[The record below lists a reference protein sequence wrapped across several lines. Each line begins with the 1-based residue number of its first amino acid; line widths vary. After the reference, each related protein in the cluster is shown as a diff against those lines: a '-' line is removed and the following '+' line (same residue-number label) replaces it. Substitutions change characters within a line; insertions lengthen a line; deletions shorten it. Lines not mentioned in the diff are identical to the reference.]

1 VDVFRDIRRGLG
13 WLIAAISVFPLYAAL
28 RTDHRL
34 LGEDPLITLTFAKN
48 LARGDGFVFNH
59 PPPVLGTTTPLFALL
74 VAAGDRLVPGA
85 EATVIAVWLSA
96 ACWVAVLWIF
106 VWFAGDLGLSSW
118 QVLSIAGAVTVTGW
132 VTRLDF
138 EAYLFAA
145 LLVLAIALHARGRP
159 VAAGVVAALL
169 FLTRGEGLLLFGV
182 LAVATAVSDLRDRTP
197 RPPGLVASRT
207 ARLAI
212 GFGIPVLAW
221 AAYALPTF
229 GSVLPNT
236 LAAKI
241 AQGSSGL
248 WQPFLGQLTAVWI
261 PGWGRPLA
269 PAAAPALSVAW
280 VLVAAG
286 LVVLVRRAR
295 PLLLLVAW
303 TAAYVV
309 GYGALG
315 VAGYPWYACPVYL
328 TLAVLL
334 GVGLGSVAEWLAA
347 RVRPRALAI
356 ALAAACLAAVLLP
369 LGVPTAR
376 AAARPTP
383 SPRHAAYYEMARW
396 FREHADPGASIAYHE
411 VGYLGFYTDNR
422 IVDLLGLV
430 TPGLSEH
437 VAAGDFA
444 WGFWRERPNYLVYL
458 EGSRFFE
465 GILRDPRFVAGY
477 RQVATLDGYD
487 GRPLT
492 IFGRIA
498 GRSTVRTTME

>member
-1 VDVFRDIRRGLG
+1 VDALNGNRRGLG
-13 WLIAAISVFPLYAAL
+13 WLVAAISVVPVWAAL

-59 PPPVLGTTTPLFALL
+59 PPPVLGTTSPLFAAL
-74 VAAGDRLVPGA
+74 VAGLDRLLPFGDPA
-85 EATVIAVWLSA
+85 ALAVWLSA
-96 ACWVAVLWIF
+96 ACWVAVLWLF
-106 VWFAGDLGLSSW
+106 LWFAGDLRLSGW
-118 QVLSIAGAVTVTGW
+118 QVLATAGAVTATGW

-159 VAAGVVAALL
+159 MAAGVVVALL

-182 LAVATAVSDLRDRTP
+182 LAVATVVSDLRGRTP
-197 RPPGLVASRT
+197 RSAGPVASPT

-212 GFGIPVLAW
+212 GFGIPVLMW
-221 AAYALPTF
+221 ATYALPTF
-229 GSVLPNT
+229 GGILPNT

-248 WQPFLGQLTAVWI
+248 WQPFLGQLVAVWV

-269 PAAAPALSVAW
+269 LASAPSLSLAW
-280 VLVAAG
+280 VLIAVG
-286 LVVLVRRAR
+286 LIVLVRRAP

-309 GYGALG
+309 GYTALG

-334 GVGLGSVAEWLAA
+334 GVGLGSVAQWLAA
-347 RVRPRALAI
+347 RVRPRV
-356 ALAAACLAAVLLP
+356 AAVGLGAVCLVAVLLP
-369 LGVPTAR
+369 LGVATAR
-376 AAARPTP
+376 AGQPP
-383 SPRHAAYYEMARW
+383 SQRQVAYFEMARW
-396 FREHADPGASIAYHE
+396 FREHADTDASIAYHE
-411 VGYLGFYTDNR
+411 VGYLGYYTDNR

-430 TPGLSEH
+430 TPGLTEH

-444 WGFWRERPNYLVYL
+444 WGFWRERPDYLVYL

-465 GILRDPRFVAGY
+465 GILRDPAFQSSY
-477 RQVATLDGYD
+477 RPVATLGGYD
-487 GRPLT
+487 GKSLT
-492 IFGRIA
+492 IFQRNLGR
-498 GRSTVRTTME
+498 

>member
-1 VDVFRDIRRGLG
+1 MDVLNGKRRGLV
-13 WLIAAISVFPLYAAL
+13 WLFVAISLLPLWAAQ
-28 RTDHRL
+28 RTDHHL

-59 PPPVLGTTTPLFALL
+59 PPPVLGTTSPLFAVL
-74 VAAGDRLVPGA
+74 VAALDRLLPFA
-85 EATVIAVWLSA
+85 DLTAIAVWLSA
-96 ACWVAVLWIF
+96 ACWIAVLWFF
-106 VWFAGDLGLSSW
+106 VWFAGDLRLSSW
-118 QVLSIAGAVTVTGW
+118 QVLAIAGAVTATGW

-169 FLTRGEGLLLFGV
+169 FLTRGEGLLLIGV
-182 LAVATAVSDLRDRTP
+182 LAVATAVSDLRGRTP
-197 RPPGLVASRT
+197 RPTGPVASAT

-248 WQPFLGQLTAVWI
+248 WQPFLGQLVRVWI

-269 PAAAPALSVAW
+269 LAAAPSLSIAW
-280 VLVAAG
+280 VLIAVG
-286 LVVLVRRAR
+286 LVVLVRRAS

-309 GYGALG
+309 GYAALG
-315 VAGYPWYACPVYL
+315 VAGYPWYACPVFL

-334 GVGLGSVAEWLAA
+334 GVGLGSVAQWLAA
-347 RVRPRALAI
+347 RVRPRAAAFGLAVV
-356 ALAAACLAAVLLP
+356 CLAAVLLP
-369 LGVPTAR
+369 LGMATAR
-376 AAARPTP
+376 AGRPP
-383 SPRHAAYYEMARW
+383 SQRQLAYFELARW
-396 FREHADPGASIAYHE
+396 FREHASRDASIAYHE
-411 VGYLGFYTDNR
+411 VGYLGYYTDNR

-430 TPGLSEH
+430 TPGLTEH

-444 WGFWRERPNYLVYL
+444 WGFRRERPDYLVYL

-465 GILRDPRFVAGY
+465 GILRDPGFQAVY
-477 RQVATLDGYD
+477 RPVATLDGFD
-487 GRPLT
+487 GKSLT
-492 IFGRIA
+492 IFRRNGGR
-498 GRSTVRTTME
+498 